1 MTGPRPARALG
12 RVGAGGRESGRKAG
26 TAARGVDF
34 FSALAEFVRALA
46 ARHGQARG
54 TEMLELYHNA
64 MSTCSQKVRLC
75 LAEKGLDWTDRH
87 MDLRAGDQHT
97 PEYLALNPKGV
108 VPTLVDD
115 GKVVVESTV
124 INEYLCDRFPEPAL
138 RPRDPLNVARMRLWT
153 KQLDEGLHAEA
164 GVMSNAI
171 AFRFQKLAK
180 GEAFANKLVENIPDP
195 AKRERYRSVVFEG
208 VRSPLFKASIMR
220 FRKLLDDMDAALA
233 DHRWLAGDAFSLA
246 DIGIA
251 PYVTRMDHL
260 GLARMWLDQPRIG
273 DWYKRV
279 TSRPSYEPAYLRWFD
294 DKYLRLMAEKGREYW
309 PDIEACLKAA

>member
-1 MTGPRPARALG
+1 
-12 RVGAGGRESGRKAG
+12 
-26 TAARGVDF
+26 
-34 FSALAEFVRALA
+34 
-46 ARHGQARG
+46 
-54 TEMLELYHNA
+54 MLELYHNN

-75 LAEKGLDWTDRH
+75 LAEKGLAWTDRH
-87 MDLRAGDQHT
+87 VNLRAGEQHQ

-115 GKVVVESTV
+115 STVIVESTV
-124 INEYLCDRFPEPAL
+124 INEYLDDRFPEPPL
-138 RPRDPLNVARMRLWT
+138 RPADAAARARMRLWT

-180 GEAFANKLVENIPDP
+180 GEDHANMLVEKIPDP

-208 VRSPLFKASIMR
+208 VRSPLFVNSILR

-233 DHRWLAGDAFSLA
+233 ADGWLAGGSYSLA

-260 GLARMWLDQPRIG
+260 GLERMWSDRPRIA
-273 DWYKRV
+273 DWYGRI
-279 TSRPSYEPAYLRWFD
+279 TSRPAYGPAYRDWFD
-294 DKYLRLMAEKGREYW
+294 EKYLELMVEKGQKYW
-309 PDIEACLKAA
+309 PEIESCLEAA

>member
-1 MTGPRPARALG
+1 
-12 RVGAGGRESGRKAG
+12 
-26 TAARGVDF
+26 
-34 FSALAEFVRALA
+34 
-46 ARHGQARG
+46 
-54 TEMLELYHNA
+54 MLELYHNA

-75 LAEKGLDWTDRH
+75 LAEKGLEWTDRH

-115 GKVVVESTV
+115 GEVIVESTV
-124 INEYLCDRFPEPAL
+124 INEYVDERFPEPAL
-138 RPRDPLNVARMRLWT
+138 KPADPLNVARMRLWT
-153 KQLDEGLHAEA
+153 KQLDEGLHAEC

-180 GEAFANKLVENIPDP
+180 GEAFAAKLVEGIPDA

-208 VRSPLFKASIMR
+208 VKSPLFTSSITR
-220 FRKLLDDMDAALA
+220 FRKLLEDMDAALA
-233 DHRWLAGDAFSLA
+233 DHRWLAGEILSLA

-251 PYVTRMDHL
+251 PYITRMDHL
-260 GLARMWLDQPRIG
+260 GLARMWTDRPAIG

-279 TSRPSYEPAYLRWFD
+279 TTRPSYQSAYARWFD
-294 DKYLRLMAEKGREYW
+294 DKYLALMAEKGSEYW
-309 PDIEACLKAA
+309 PDIAACLEAA